1 MKVSE
6 VSALPVR
13 VETLHVGEFAMNCYL
28 VENTDTHQV
37 VIVDP
42 GSDARRIIA
51 AVGERKPAAVLLT
64 HGHYDHIGA
73 VDALCEHFG
82 IPVYIHIADIPKLTD
97 PVLNVASA
105 FGYDV
110 CVRTKP
116 TPVADNQILTL
127 AGMAITVLHT
137 PGHSKGSVCYL
148 LPHNAGLLCGDTLF
162 NGGYGRYDFADGNF
176 SELKN
181 SLRRLLYMQPRVK
194 AYPGHGGTTV
204 AGRDEQ
210 TL

>member
-1 MKVSE
+1 MNHTE
-6 VSALPVR
+6 VNALSVR
-13 VETLHVGEFAMNCYL
+13 VETLHVGEFSMNCYV
-28 VENTDTHQV
+28 VENTDTRQV

-42 GSDARRIIA
+42 GADAKRIIA
-51 AVGERKPAAVLLT
+51 DIDGRKPAAVLLT

-73 VDALCEHFG
+73 VDALCAYYG
-82 IPVYIHIADIPKLTD
+82 IPVYVHAADISKLTD

-116 TPVADNQILTL
+116 TPVTDGQVLSL
-127 AGMAITVLHT
+127 AGMEITVLHT

-148 LPHNAGLLCGDTLF
+148 LPFNAGLLCGDTLF
-162 NGGYGRYDFADGNF
+162 DGGYGRHDFADGDF

-181 SLRRLLYMQPRVK
+181 SLRRILFMHPRMK
-194 AYPGHGGTTV
+194 AYPGHGGATV
-204 AGRDEQ
+204 AGRDE
-210 TL
+210 LAL